1 MVYYLGRDVDV
12 YITTESKIA
21 TDNAISVDLGNS
33 RVECANDEV
42 ATSATLFANSMATTG
57 SVVFS
62 RVSDLTGCDLSTTA
76 SDEDIGPFFGHITTQ
91 KIASGRKETT
101 VSLTRKKKDSLW
113 DLIYNGPAKAGDFE
127 GSSDEAARMGARFGL
142 GSGSA
147 TGAGNGIIGM
157 GTSFPSDILDSA
169 GVCYGYRVHVR
180 LRDGDGTIRGQIF
193 TVPNCV
199 ITGHSVSVN
208 PDGTSEETME
218 FTSSV
223 MASQN
228 VSATAAQF
236 DVTQTVAGMF

>member
-12 YITTESKIA
+12 YITTESKIPL
-21 TDNAISVDLGNS
+21 DNAIGVDLAVGS
-33 RVECANDEV
+33 VHCQDEAS
-42 ATSATLFANSMATTG
+42 ATSVTLFANSIEDTG

-101 VSLTRKKKDSLW
+101 VSLTRKKKDVLW
-113 DLIYNGPAKAGDFE
+113 DLIYNGPCLAGEFE
-127 GSSDEAARMGARFGL
+127 GSSDEAARMGARFGI
-142 GSGSA
+142 GSGSVA
-147 TGAGNGIIGM
+147 GTGVIGM
-157 GTSFPSDILDSA
+157 GTAFPSDITDT
-169 GVCYGYRVHVR
+169 GGICYGYRVHVR
-180 LRDGDGTIRGQIF
+180 LRDGDDGSVRGQIF

-223 MASQN
+223 MTTQN
-228 VSATAAQF
+228 VSASAGKF
-236 DVTQTVAGMF
+236 DITQTVAGQF

>member
-21 TDNAISVDLGNS
+21 DQNAVAVDETNS
-33 RVECANDEV
+33 RVILDDDF
-42 ATSATLFANSMATTG
+42 TSANARLFANSMNATG

-76 SDEDIGPFFGHITTQ
+76 SDEDIGPFFGKITTQ

-101 VSLTRKKKDSLW
+101 VSLTRKKKSACW
-113 DLIYNGPAKAGDFE
+113 DLIYNGPVLSTDFE
-127 GSSDEAARMGARFGL
+127 GSTNEAARMGARYGL

-147 TGAGNGIIGM
+147 TGTGNGIIGM
-157 GTSFPSDILDSA
+157 GNAYPTNVKDSA
-169 GVCYGYRVHVR
+169 GICYGYRVHVR
-180 LRDGDGTIRGQIF
+180 LRDGDGSARGQIF

-223 MASQN
+223 MPIQN
-228 VSATAAQF
+228 LSATAAQF
-236 DVTQTVAGMF
+236 DVAQTAAGMF

>member
-12 YITTESKIA
+12 YITTETALA
-21 TDNAISVDLGNS
+21 TDCAIGVDLSVGS
-33 RVECANDEV
+33 VYCIDEAV
-42 ATSATLFANSMATTG
+42 ATSATLFANSMAGTG

-101 VSLTRKKKDSLW
+101 VSLTRKKKDVLW
-113 DLIYNGPAKAGDFE
+113 DLIYNGPCLAGEFE
-127 GSSDEAARMGARFGL
+127 GSSDEAARMGARFGI
-142 GSGSA
+142 GSGSVA
-147 TGAGNGIIGM
+147 GTGVIGM
-157 GTSFPSDILDSA
+157 GTAFPSDITDT
-169 GVCYGYRVHVR
+169 GGICYGYRVHVR

-223 MASQN
+223 MPIQN
-228 VSATAAQF
+228 NSATAAQF
-236 DVTQTVAGMF
+236 DVSQTAAGMF

>member
-21 TDNAISVDLGNS
+21 SDNAIGVDLSSN
-33 RVECANDEV
+33 VVAVQNDGGAASE
-42 ATSATLFANSMATTG
+42 TLFANSMVNAAA
-57 SVVFS
+57 VLIS

-101 VSLTRKKKDSLW
+101 VSLTRKKKNSLW
-113 DLIYNGPAKAGDFE
+113 DYIFNGPVLAVDFE
-127 GSSDEAARMGARFGL
+127 GTTNEALRMGARFGI

-157 GTSFPSDILDSA
+157 GNAFPSDVKDTA
-169 GVCYGYRVHVR
+169 GICYGYRVHVR
-180 LRDGDGTIRGQIF
+180 LRDGDGTARGEVIA
-193 TVPNCV
+193 VPNSA

-208 PDGTSEETME
+208 PDGTSEETIE

-223 MASQN
+223 APILEP
-228 VSATAAQF
+228 SATANQF
-236 DVTQTVAGMF
+236 STGQSVAGMF